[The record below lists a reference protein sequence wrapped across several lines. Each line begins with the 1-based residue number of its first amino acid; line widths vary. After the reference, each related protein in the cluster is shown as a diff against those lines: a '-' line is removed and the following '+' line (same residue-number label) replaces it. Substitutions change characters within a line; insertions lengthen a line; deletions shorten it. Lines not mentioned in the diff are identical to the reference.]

1 MVKQIGAIT
10 HRRIR
15 SSYRRRLLD
24 HLSDGPSTVSVAGK
38 AVGLRLPHAS
48 AELKRM
54 REEGLVNQ
62 PFAQKI
68 TKFYFN
74 KIIASTIDTL
84 ILGCTHYPLMIKTIK
99 KTIQKDI
106 KIIDSSKITA
116 KHIKQH
122 YFLEPLLVQQKR
134 CLCGRN
140 AARVQQKHN
149 ACAAEAALVWHK
161 SNACAAET
169 LPV

>member
-68 TKFYFN
+68 TKIYFN

-84 ILGCTHYPLMIKTIK
+84 ILGCTHYPL
-99 KTIQKDI
+99 
-106 KIIDSSKITA
+106 KI
-116 KHIKQH
+116 
-122 YFLEPLLVQQKR
+122 
-134 CLCGRN
+134 GR
-140 AARVQQKHN
+140 ASCRERV
-149 ACAAEAALVWHK
+149 
-161 SNACAAET
+161 
-169 LPV
+169 